1 LAIIL
6 SYINGVNQI
15 KAQKIKLEKQVEIR
29 TEEIRLKN
37 RQIEGL
43 VDELKTQNSELEE
56 IIRGQT

>member
-1 LAIIL
+1 MAIIL